1 MLRSREQCLPPLTPV
16 RLLLP
21 QPPLKGDR
29 MKLSASLCTHEQVFT
44 EGVAQLGSCG
54 PATMAWQE
62 EVLTASSLALKF
74 PVLAA
79 IVSLSLFSMNL
90 PTQE

>member
-1 MLRSREQCLPPLTPV
+1 MLRSQEQCLPPLTPV

-29 MKLSASLCTHEQVFT
+29 VKLPASLCTHEQVFT

-54 PATMAWQE
+54 PAAMAWQE
-62 EVLTASSLALKF
+62 EVLTASWLALKF

>member
-1 MLRSREQCLPPLTPV
+1 MLRSQEQCQPPLTPV

-29 MKLSASLCTHEQVFT
+29 VKLPASLCTHEQVFA

-62 EVLTASSLALKF
+62 EVLTASWLALKF
-74 PVLAA
+74 PV
-79 IVSLSLFSMNL
+79 
-90 PTQE
+90 